1 MTAAG
6 AVRDCHRVAGSASA
20 RALGAAPTPLLE
32 LAVTTVSGVTL
43 VLGTDGH
50 TVATPAPSG
59 TGTGTAAGTGTGATT
74 NPKPAAPSKPAP
86 ASPSTKPVG
95 NAYGDQGTCIN

>member
-1 MTAAG
+1 MIQYPKGQEAQAKAVAAVVPGATA
-6 AVRDCHRVAGSASA
+6 VLS
-20 RALGAAPTPLLE
+20 
-32 LAVTTVSGVTL
+32 TTVSGVTL

-50 TVATPAPSG
+50 TVATTASSG
-59 TGTGTAAGTGTGATT
+59 TGTGTATGTGTGATT